1 LCVDSA
7 EFVTSLKSAAFEHI
21 NLTCFHTVLDAYMYH
36 LNTKQT
42 PAFGDDGRCLRKL
55 GYIQQRPPKL
65 RCPTTTQ
72 QGGLLFSPP

>member
-55 GYIQQRPPKL
+55 
-65 RCPTTTQ
+65 
-72 QGGLLFSPP
+72 